1 MANGTLKVSN
11 IETSSGS
18 GTITLGQSGETVS
31 VPSGA
36 TFDMSSGTMT
46 LNSSMKSAPAF
57 FSKGVSSSQAIG
69 DQTYTTLTNW
79 NTPSNLLGTVTFSS
93 GVVTPGT
100 AGTYFFYAMP
110 DIGNMADGDRAF
122 AIIQASENS
131 FASSTTISSTGK
143 IMNAN
148 SNADVAPQVSCI
160 HTCTTSTQ
168 IRVQVWQD
176 YGGNRNFQSGSFMG
190 FKLIG

>member
-18 GTITLGQSGETVS
+18 GTITLGQSGETVDFS
-31 VPSGA
+31 NA
-36 TFDMSSGTMT
+36 TTTLSSA
-46 LNSSMKSAPAF
+46 MKSSPAF

-69 DQTYTTLTNW
+69 DQTFTTLTNW
-79 NTPSNLLGTVTFSS
+79 NTPSNLLGTVTFAS
-93 GVVTPGT
+93 GVVTLGT

-110 DIGNMADGDRAF
+110 DMGNMADGDRAF
-122 AIIQASENS
+122 VIIQASEDS
-131 FASSTTISSTGK
+131 FSSSTTISSSGK

-148 SNADVAPQVSCI
+148 GNADVAPQVSCI

-176 YGGNRNFQSGSFMG
+176 YGGNRNFQSGTFMG
-190 FKLIG
+190 YRLLG